1 VDSPQPKI
9 IDQFQAMVANIEQLH
24 ANAALI
30 LNILY
35 PCTFAAASEKE
46 TLYYGEMLQA
56 DDRPQFMET
65 MQ

>member
-1 VDSPQPKI
+1 
-9 IDQFQAMVANIEQLH
+9 MVANIEQLH